1 MNHVPG
7 CAKPFLK
14 GRPGHR
20 RCRRGLFCLAR
31 FAPFAA
37 AAQGGGWVHAA
48 AAVLEG
54 WLTPSPDASAVAIRP
69 CLHVVINQSTCGH
82 AVLEY
87 DIPRWDFSFLRRK

>member
-1 MNHVPG
+1 MSPDALN
-7 CAKPFLK
+7 PFL
-14 GRPGHR
+14 RV
-20 RCRRGLFCLAR
+20 GLDI
-31 FAPFAA
+31 AA
-37 AAQGGGWVHAA
+37 AAAAFFVWRGLPRSPLQPRGGGGVHAA